1 MKRNLSEVNYVM
13 VGSVYYWKNQLQK
26 EKEFNL
32 RPNSFVVHFSIVNQN
47 LNEIFSDWFSFPS
60 EKELLNFIKYV
71 VLPSGYYSNLFGE
84 KDGCVFIEAESY
96 NNVMQLLENNTY
108 KVDKELISKFNSDY
122 KIIENI
128 IDGEFSMEN
137 IKEFCDS
144 YNSNLDYTNT
154 VFSEI
159 EVYENI
165 KQVGF
170 NLIEEYEKEEM
181 LDELEEE
188 MEMSKEQ
195 IIELFS
201 TIEDNPFMMRKIK
214 EFLSNIMML

>member
-1 MKRNLSEVNYVM
+1 MSNSI
-13 VGSVYYWKNQLQK
+13 YYWRNQLQK
-26 EKEFNL
+26 GKKFDL
-32 RPNSFVVHFSIVNQN
+32 RPNSFVVHFSIVNQSS
-47 LNEIFSDWFSFPS
+47 NEIFSDWFSFPS

-84 KDGCVFIEAESY
+84 KDGCVFFEAESY

-108 KVDKELISKFNSDY
+108 KVDKELISKFNHDY
-122 KIIENI
+122 KMIENV

-137 IKEFCDS
+137 VKKFCDS
-144 YNSNLDYTNT
+144 YNSHLDYTNI
-154 VFSEI
+154 VFSQI

-170 NLIEEYEKEEM
+170 GLIEEYEKEGM
-181 LDELEEE
+181 LDELEEK
-188 MEMSKEQ
+188 MGMPKGQ

-201 TIEDNPFMMRKIK
+201 TIDDNPFMMGKIK
-214 EFLSNIMML
+214 EFLSNITFI